1 MSENFKERVIK
12 VWKERRPDIKSVRKL
27 EIEIGLSN
35 GSIASWSKSEPSKEK
50 IEKIAD
56 FFKVP
61 INYLLGRDDNLA
73 SSSSNN
79 PKYVDLSD
87 EDIIM
92 AFNGKPISDKYR
104 RAIKAFL
111 EEDDD

>member
-1 MSENFKERVIK
+1 M
-12 VWKERRPDIKSVRKL
+12 
-27 EIEIGLSN
+27 EIGLSN

-50 IEKIAD
+50 VEKVAD

-61 INYLLGRDDNLA
+61 INYLLGRDD
-73 SSSSNN
+73 SSILSSNK

-87 EDIIM
+87 DDIIM

>member
-1 MSENFKERVIK
+1 MSENFKERVIA

-35 GSIASWSKSEPSKEK
+35 GSIASWAKSEPSKEK
-50 IEKIAD
+50 IEKVAD

-61 INYLLGRDDNLA
+61 INYLLGRDDG
-73 SSSSNN
+73 STISSNN

-87 EDIIM
+87 DDIIM